1 MRINIVQCFDVL
13 LFVRH
18 SRFEERKKRTAT
30 LDASLDKKTV
40 MPKWGCGI
48 GE

>member
-18 SRFEERKKRTAT
+18 SRFEEKNNHFGMRHT
-30 LDASLDKKTV
+30 DKEMV